1 METVLFI
8 SHPQKQCGVHEFGKN
23 IAEAL
28 RSSTRY
34 NIVYVECS
42 GISALYELVETHQ
55 PAAII
60 YNYYASTMPWL
71 TRKIIHKFRIP
82 QNRKIKVP
90 QIGIL
95 HEVTQYLADRM
106 DNRLFDYYIGPDPTL
121 LLKNP
126 IVFKTGRLIVDYAN
140 QFPLPEVPVIGSFG
154 FATPNKGFEE
164 LVKAV
169 QTDYDKAVIRFN
181 IPAADFGDK
190 EGANARKIAEDCRK
204 LIVKPGIELKVTH
217 DFFSRSQLMEFLAQN
232 TVNVFL
238 YQDKQGRGISSTIDY
253 ALGVDRPLVVSD
265 SIMFR
270 HLHQVTP
277 SIVYGRNSIRQI
289 VENGV
294 APLAKLKEEWNS
306 SNLVWEYE
314 RIITAVLKRE
324 QQKEQPGLHT
334 YITTLKNLVRKLL
347 GMPPKGFT
355 WLRNTNQ
362 SIEDVLTVDKKQT
375 YTPVQLP
382 AGTPLNRILDNTA
395 RAQYQPAIDKLKE
408 LVPLTMQKKIA
419 AANVQQGFVFD
430 TVYSYIKQ
438 YNGPKILCVGS
449 YEDTAAMSLIR
460 MGYPIEEID
469 PVLNYYLQEY
479 ASKPT
484 TEKQSYDIIFS
495 TSVIEH
501 DPDDESFVQCINDL
515 LAPGGVA
522 VITCDY
528 KDQWKPGDP
537 KPEVDARFYTQ
548 NDLRK
553 RLLAFMPDCRLVDE
567 PQWDCPHPDF
577 TYLGKYQY
585 TFATFVLKKIK

>member
-1 METVLFI
+1 METVLII
-8 SHPQKQCGVHEFGKN
+8 SHSQKQCGVHEFGKN

-28 RSSTRY
+28 RSSTHY
-34 NIVYVECS
+34 NFTYVECS
-42 GISALYELVETHQ
+42 GIPELNQLVVTHQ
-55 PAAII
+55 PVAII
-60 YNYYASTMPWL
+60 YNYHPSTMPWL
-71 TRKIIHKFRIP
+71 TMKVIHTFKISRIK
-82 QNRKIKVP
+82 RIKVP
-90 QIGIL
+90 QIAIQ
-95 HEVTQYLADRM
+95 HEVTQQWADHR
-106 DNRLFDYYIGPDPTL
+106 DNRLFDYYIAADPTL

-126 IVFKTGRLIVDYAN
+126 IVFKTGRLIIKAADH
-140 QFPLPEVPVIGSFG
+140 FPVPEVPVIGSFG
-154 FATPNKGFEE
+154 FGTPNKGFEE

-169 QTDYDKAVIRFN
+169 QQDYDKAIIRFN

-190 EGANARKIAEDCRK
+190 EGINARKIADDCRK
-204 LIVKPGIELKVTH
+204 LIVKPGIELSITH
-217 DFFSRSQLMEFLAQN
+217 DFFSRSQLMEFLGRN

-253 ALGVDRPLVVSD
+253 ALGVDRPVVVSD

-270 HLHQVTP
+270 HLHNVEP
-277 SIVYGRNSIRQI
+277 SIVYGRNTIRQI
-289 VENGV
+289 VENGI

-306 SNLVWEYE
+306 TNLVWEYE

-324 QQKEQPGLHT
+324 EQKDKSGLRT
-334 YITTLKNLVRKLL
+334 NILQLKNLVRKVL

-355 WLRNTNQ
+355 WLRNTDQ
-362 SIEDVLTVDKKQT
+362 SIEDKLTVDKDQT

-382 AGTPLNRILDNTA
+382 AGTPLNRILDNDA
-395 RAQYQPAIDKLKE
+395 RALYKPAIDKLIE
-408 LVPLTMQKKIA
+408 LVPLTMHKKIPE
-419 AANVQQGFVFD
+419 ANVQQGFVFD
-430 TVYSYIKQ
+430 TVYRYLKDF
-438 YNGPKILCVGS
+438 NAPKILCVGS

-460 MGYPIEEID
+460 MGYHVEEID

-479 ASKPT
+479 ATKPT
-484 TEKQSYDIIFS
+484 TVKNSYDIIFS

-537 KPEVDARFYTQ
+537 KPHVDVRFYTQ

-553 RLLAFMPDCRLVDE
+553 RLLKFMPDCRLVDE
-567 PQWDCPHPDF
+567 PQWDCPNPDF
-577 TYLGKYQY
+577 VFLGRYQY